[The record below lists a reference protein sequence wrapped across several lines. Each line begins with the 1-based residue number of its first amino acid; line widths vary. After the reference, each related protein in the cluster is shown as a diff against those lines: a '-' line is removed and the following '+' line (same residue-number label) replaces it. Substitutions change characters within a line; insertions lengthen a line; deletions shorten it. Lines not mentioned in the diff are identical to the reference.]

1 MINKNF
7 IKMFGRKK
15 SVATDLNLDLKLRP
29 GELNNEMYYKIAMKY
44 ENLFC

>member
-1 MINKNF
+1 MRRVEK
-7 IKMFGRKK
+7 
-15 SVATDLNLDLKLRP
+15 DLNLDLKQRP